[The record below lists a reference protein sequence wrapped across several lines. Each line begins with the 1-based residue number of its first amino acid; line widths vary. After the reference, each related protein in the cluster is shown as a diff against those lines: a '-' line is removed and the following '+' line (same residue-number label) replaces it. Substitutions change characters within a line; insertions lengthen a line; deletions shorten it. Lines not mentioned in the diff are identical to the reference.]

1 MAGDATAT
9 PDTDA
14 TAVGFG
20 PGDGARVRDAI
31 AAARHLGRYRI
42 DGMLGSGGMG
52 LVLSGFDPELDR
64 AVAIKVLRHADDEL
78 QARLLREAQAMARLR
93 HANVVAVHDVGE
105 VDGRVFVAME
115 LVEGTTLRAWLAQAR
130 PWRAVIA
137 TFVAAARG
145 LAAAHAA
152 GVVHRDFKPDNVL
165 VGADG
170 VVRVADFGLARAS
183 PGEAASSPVG
193 GDELTGAGQVM
204 GTPAYMAPEQHD
216 GETAGPAADQF
227 AFGAALWE
235 ALCGARPFLGGTPD
249 AMALAKRA
257 GRLEAPARRPPGWTL
272 AILRRTLAPRPE
284 ARYPAMTDVIA
295 ALERGLRRRRD
306 GIVAAS
312 AIAAVAATATLTFAA
327 TAGAPATGPSCPRA
341 RDAVAAVWNADARG
355 QVAAAFA
362 ASGRPHAPA
371 TRDRVL
377 AALDEHAA
385 RLGGA
390 RVAACEATHVRGE
403 QSPEAL
409 DRRVACL
416 DRRTATLGALV
427 GVLGGRLDDV
437 AVDAAYE
444 AVLALP
450 DPDGCAAAAA
460 STVEPPA
467 PAIAAAVAAARD
479 QAARAHALLS
489 AGQLDAAAAAA
500 EPLVVSARQL
510 AYPPLLAEVLAL
522 AAEVRSNQGDPEAA
536 LRAYQ
541 DAASAAA
548 AAADDR
554 RIAEAWIRQLVV
566 LADEAGKP
574 AVALERLALAEVAV
588 TRAAAPELRE
598 ELLVARSDIFLAL
611 ARYDEARVDIEAAR
625 AAVEARLGPTSF
637 ATGRVLSRHAD
648 VLWHLG
654 QNATALALDRATL
667 AIWTETLGPDHP
679 KVAQLLN
686 NLGLR
691 LEAAGEFAEA
701 DRRLRRSL
709 EIKEATFG
717 ADHPSVAITLN
728 NLSMVADSQGRQAD
742 AGRFAERALAIRE
755 RALGPEHPLVASSL
769 SNLAIHRR
777 LDGRLDEALAL
788 HRRALAI
795 REKVNGPEHPSVA
808 VTANAL
814 ANVLLDLD
822 RRDEAL
828 AAVQRA
834 LAIRERALGP
844 SHELVGKSLVTLG
857 AVRAAQGRRAEACAA
872 WARGVELL
880 ERALGPSHPDL
891 TGPLGDHARCVLA
904 AGRAADALALAER
917 AVAAGQAAG
926 KEPLVV
932 ARAQVA
938 LAHAL
943 WASGVAADRD
953 RARALAGAARDLL
966 ATGPPT
972 AQREAAAVTAWL
984 RARPPRATGAAR

>member
-284 ARYPAMTDVIA
+284 ARYPAMTAVIA

-362 ASGRPHAPA
+362 ASATPHAPA
-371 TRDRVL
+371 TRDSSSPRSTSTHP
-377 AALDEHAA
+377 AQW
-385 RLGGA
+385 RR
-390 RVAACEATHVRGE
+390 RVAAREATRPRRAVAGGE
-403 QSPEAL
+403 V

-427 GVLGGRLDDV
+427 GVLGGQARRRRRRRRLRGGCWRCRIR
-437 AVDAAYE
+437 
-444 AVLALP
+444 
-450 DPDGCAAAAA
+450 DGCAAAAA

-479 QAARAHALLS
+479 QAARARPPV
-489 AGQLDAAAAAA
+489 GG
-500 EPLVVSARQL
+500 PAR
-510 AYPPLLAEVLAL
+510 
-522 AAEVRSNQGDPEAA
+522 
-536 LRAYQ
+536 
-541 DAASAAA
+541 
-548 AAADDR
+548 R
-554 RIAEAWIRQLVV
+554 R
-566 LADEAGKP
+566 G
-574 AVALERLALAEVAV
+574 
-588 TRAAAPELRE
+588 
-598 ELLVARSDIFLAL
+598 
-611 ARYDEARVDIEAAR
+611 
-625 AAVEARLGPTSF
+625 
-637 ATGRVLSRHAD
+637 SR
-648 VLWHLG
+648 
-654 QNATALALDRATL
+654 
-667 AIWTETLGPDHP
+667 
-679 KVAQLLN
+679 
-686 NLGLR
+686 
-691 LEAAGEFAEA
+691 
-701 DRRLRRSL
+701 RR
-709 EIKEATFG
+709 
-717 ADHPSVAITLN
+717 
-728 NLSMVADSQGRQAD
+728 
-742 AGRFAERALAIRE
+742 
-755 RALGPEHPLVASSL
+755 
-769 SNLAIHRR
+769 
-777 LDGRLDEALAL
+777 
-788 HRRALAI
+788 
-795 REKVNGPEHPSVA
+795 
-808 VTANAL
+808 
-814 ANVLLDLD
+814 
-822 RRDEAL
+822 
-828 AAVQRA
+828 
-834 LAIRERALGP
+834 
-844 SHELVGKSLVTLG
+844 
-857 AVRAAQGRRAEACAA
+857 
-872 WARGVELL
+872 
-880 ERALGPSHPDL
+880 
-891 TGPLGDHARCVLA
+891 A
-904 AGRAADALALAER
+904 AGRQRAPARLSAAPRRGRSRSRPRSAPTR
-917 AVAAGQAAG
+917 AIPRRRCGPTRTPPA
-926 KEPLVV
+926 P
-932 ARAQVA
+932 RP
-938 LAHAL
+938 
-943 WASGVAADRD
+943 R
-953 RARALAGAARDLL
+953 
-966 ATGPPT
+966 PPT
-972 AQREAAAVTAWL
+972 IDASPRPGSGSSWCSPTRPASRPWRSSAW
-984 RARPPRATGAAR
+984 RWPRSR